1 MAEQPEKNRTS
12 LYMEFL
18 EAKTSSKSQGELIV
32 FLYGLAISLMEQAKV
47 TMNKGDMSETSYCLS
62 RVRNIFLHLLST
74 LNPEAVGDSAKK
86 LSSLYLFIVEKI
98 SIADSTKSVQDLDDI
113 IPIVSDIKDA
123 WQESKIG
130 DRQTNPSQNSIS
142 RRHPLKSMEV
152 K

>member
-18 EAKTSSKSQGELIV
+18 EAKTSSKSQVELIV
-32 FLYGLAISLMEQAKV
+32 FLYGLAISLMEQAKI

-74 LNPEAVGDSAKK
+74 LNLEAVGDSAKK

-98 SIADSTKSVQDLDDI
+98 NIANSTKSVQDLDDI
-113 IPIVSDIKDA
+113 IPIVSDIKEA
-123 WQESKIG
+123 WQESKSEAG
-130 DRQTNPSQNSIS
+130 KQNPPQNSNS
-142 RRHPLKSMEV
+142 WHHPLKSMEV